1 MLQLNKVTKAIA
13 DAETCIRLKPEWE
26 KGYFRKGN
34 ALETLE
40 KTEEVSAGRHE
51 GFSTLS
57 LSYSCK
63 ETLTPPDVV
72 CVFY

>member
-40 KTEEVSAGRHE
+40 KTEEVSAGRQE

-57 LSYSCK
+57 LIFLQRK
-63 ETLTPPDVV
+63 TADVAV
-72 CVFY
+72 RFLLGA